1 MGSATLHRRRMAGS
15 VPGRGSGAAA
25 RHVTLGSVPPPT
37 IRNSRTIMLPLREEA
52 IAACP
57 RGRGLFP
64 DPNAVEILRDKRRF
78 TTTTVTKGKV
88 FE

>member
-1 MGSATLHRRRMAGS
+1 MGRVALCRCHLAGSRPGDGGGPAARRRQL
-15 VPGRGSGAAA
+15 RL
-25 RHVTLGSVPPPT
+25 HPPPK
-37 IRNSRTIMLPLREEA
+37 IRNSRTIVLPLREEA